1 MTTRAVG
8 LNVVTATMVLWQGG
22 SDSGLRQWEARCDGV
37 RICRC
42 RGSREVTSPLPTGN
56 SQLGH
61 HVWRMRRLLS
71 WWMGAVKV
79 QVGLIVCV
87 TRDKTNTSLLLVV
100 FEIFMYRLNKKSS
113 SDILA
118 ASVVL
123 LWKWLLVVCLPVV
136 ERGDCFCVMLLH
148 PGKVKWLHSNKIV
161 WLLCALNPVTLMSF

>member
-1 MTTRAVG
+1 
-8 LNVVTATMVLWQGG
+8 
-22 SDSGLRQWEARCDGV
+22 
-37 RICRC
+37 
-42 RGSREVTSPLPTGN
+42 
-56 SQLGH
+56 
-61 HVWRMRRLLS
+61 MRRLLS

-123 LWKWLLVVCLPVV
+123 L
-136 ERGDCFCVMLLH
+136 
-148 PGKVKWLHSNKIV
+148 
-161 WLLCALNPVTLMSF
+161 